1 MPSRYANKIVLTAV
15 GTAMQYTSPAWDVP
29 EHPIKTIV
37 LHNADSADPVVDA
50 VIQASMDGS
59 VWFTLNNTFADAL
72 AAGSAAGVTLSDA
85 WRYYRVGVQAAD
97 ANPLSTVNIY
107 IAAHSYR

>member
-1 MPSRYANKIVLTAV
+1 MPARLAHKEVLTTV
-15 GTAMQYTSPAWDVP
+15 GTAFKYTPAQDLADW
-29 EHPIKTIV
+29 PIKTIV

-50 VIQASMDGS
+50 VIQGSMEGT
-59 VWFTLNNTFADAL
+59 VWTTLNSTFADAL
-72 AAGSAAGVTLSDA
+72 AAGGQAGVTITDA

-107 IAAHSYR
+107 FAAHAYR